1 MSLTQEAEVHALDF
15 SNQQSLKA
23 LLMHFLSITMTMEE
37 SVKSV
42 STGLNQKHSLEIK
55 LQGIRQRGIPIR
67 LKYNYQS
74 NRVFA
79 VNLIENEHYA
89 II

>member
-37 SVKSV
+37 SVGSV
-42 STGLNQKHSLEIK
+42 STGLNQKHSLEII
-55 LQGIRQRGIPIR
+55 LQGVRGAFPSDWNIIIS
-67 LKYNYQS
+67 QV
-74 NRVFA
+74 VFA

-89 II
+89 IIW

>member
-42 STGLNQKHSLEIK
+42 STGLNQKYSLEI
-55 LQGIRQRGIPIR
+55 I
-67 LKYNYQS
+67 
-74 NRVFA
+74 F
-79 VNLIENEHYA
+79 
-89 II
+89 